1 MKESVLKAFWRDTY
15 QSRSPIPFIISVQVL
30 IFVLIHL
37 FELLGDLNVLQF
49 SLGGFINTH
58 LTLPL
63 SPARFIEQPWTI
75 ISYSFVYQ
83 GLFQIL
89 FDCLWLYWIGNTF
102 LNFLNTRQF
111 LFLYISAVLLGGLI
125 YPVLG
130 LVPVFQTS
138 TPLSFHGAS
147 FALGSIV
154 AAIATLV
161 PKSEIRLLLFGNVTL
176 KNLAIVFIALS
187 AIFIGMVNKAGAV
200 TFLFTSFWG
209 LFFIRALQQGNDF
222 SLFFQIRKRSK
233 LKVVHSKGIKSAYT
247 YRHQS
252 DLPNQEEVDEILDK
266 ISISGY
272 DSLTSQEKEVLFKAS
287 NDER

>member
-30 IFVLIHL
+30 VFVLIHL
-37 FELLGDLNVLQF
+37 FELLVDLNVVQF
-49 SLGGFINTH
+49 SLEEWISTH

-63 SPARFIEQPWTI
+63 SPTRFIQQPWTI
-75 ISYSFVYQ
+75 VTYSFIYK
-83 GLFQIL
+83 GLFQLL

-102 LNFLNTRQF
+102 LNFLTTRQF
-111 LFLYISAVLLGGLI
+111 LFLYSSAVLVGGMLYPLFGLI
-125 YPVLG
+125 PA
-130 LVPVFQTS
+130 FHTN
-138 TPLSFHGAS
+138 TPLSFYGAS

-161 PKSEIRLLLFGNVTL
+161 PKSEIRLLLFGNVSF
-176 KNLAIVFIALS
+176 KNLAIVFITLS
-187 AIFIGMVNKAGAV
+187 AILIGMVNKAGAV
-200 TFLFTSFWG
+200 TFLCTSFWG
-209 LFFIRALQQGNDF
+209 LFFVRALQQGNDF
-222 SLFFQIRKRSK
+222 SLFFQFKKRSK
-233 LKVVHSKGIKSAYT
+233 LKVVHSKGIRSAHT